1 MGLLTK
7 EQIRELIKERTIK
20 TTSDISAM
28 LKDLFSE
35 TMQEMLETEMDTTLG
50 YGKNENSAKQTDNRR
65 NGHSKK
71 TVVSEYGDTELLIP
85 RDREGEHEPL
95 IVRKHQKNL
104 TGIEEQI
111 IALYGTV
118 YSPFSSEVYTVMQ
131 FCLRF
136 TFM

>member
-7 EQIRELIKERTIK
+7 EQIRELIKERNMK

-35 TMQEMLETEMDTTLG
+35 TMQEMLEAEMDTTLG
-50 YGKNENSAKQTDNRR
+50 YGKNENAAKQTDNRR

-71 TVVSEYGDTELLIP
+71 TIISEYGDTELRIP

-95 IVRKHQKNL
+95 MVRKHQKNL
-104 TGIEEQI
+104 TGIEEQPI
-111 IALYGTV
+111 
-118 YSPFSSEVYTVMQ
+118 SS
-131 FCLRF
+131 CR
-136 TFM
+136 